1 MPDSKPEVAWPPD
14 AGTARGGSGA
24 AGGFH
29 TGRIDSQTG
38 QKEMKAGRK
47 EMKAQKQGDENQ
59 AQGNEG

>member
-14 AGTARGGSGA
+14 AAPHA
-24 AGGFH
+24 ADLATPGGFH